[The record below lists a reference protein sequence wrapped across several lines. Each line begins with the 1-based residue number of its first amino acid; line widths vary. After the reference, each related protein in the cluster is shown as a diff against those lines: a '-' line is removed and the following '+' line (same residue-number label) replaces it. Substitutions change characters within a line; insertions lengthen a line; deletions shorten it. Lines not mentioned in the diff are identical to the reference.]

1 MFMTRE
7 EIRNKIFEY
16 LKKQVVL
23 IQATPYRM
31 QQFQLGGIYELFPY
45 ITNTPHWKTEQI
57 HSIAREIIQ
66 ELEQSG
72 FIYDGTCSLGSG
84 MGSYPYYTIT
94 EYGKEALLKDD
105 WLPYDPDGYMK
116 ALKEKVPDIDEITL
130 TYIGEAVSA
139 YNRRHLLSATL
150 TLGVAS
156 ENLMLSLIEAY
167 AIWISDAKRKESFQ
181 KRIEGKF
188 ISRQYKEFK
197 QEFSTDVK
205 SFSKDTQANWETY
218 LDGIFNFIRL
228 NRNDAGHPTGKQ
240 FDTKIVYA
248 NLQVFSEYSQFIFR
262 LQAEF
267 SK

>member
-1 MFMTRE
+1 MTRE
-7 EIRNKIFEY
+7 EIRNKILEH
-16 LKKQVVL
+16 LKKQVAL
-23 IQATPYRM
+23 IQAEPHRM

-45 ITNTPHWKTEQI
+45 VTNTPQYQTQEI

-66 ELEQSG
+66 ELENSG
-72 FIYDGTCSLGSG
+72 FIYDGTPSMGSG

-94 EYGKEALLKDD
+94 EYGKKALLQDD
-105 WLPYDPDGYMK
+105 WLPYDPDGYLK

-150 TLGVAS
+150 TIGVAS
-156 ENLMLSLIEAY
+156 ENLMLLLIEAY
-167 AIWISDAKRKESFQ
+167 ANWISDTKRKGSFL

-197 QEFSTDVK
+197 TEFSNDVK

-240 FDTKIVYA
+240 FDIKVVYA

-262 LQAEF
+262 LKSEF